1 MLSFKEYT
9 EQTLNEDGSADVAKI
24 GDDMSKVDMNVL
36 TTHLSF
42 LANAIPGTVQ
52 FQMKQDIEAEL
63 ANRNAKLG

>member
-9 EQTLNEDGSADVAKI
+9 EQSLMEDGSADVAKI
-24 GDDMSKVDMNVL
+24 GDDMSKVDINVL
-36 TTHLSF
+36 TTHLAF
-42 LANAIPGTVQ
+42 LVNAIPGTVQ

>member
-9 EQTLNEDGSADVAKI
+9 EQALNEDGAADVAKI

-36 TTHLSF
+36 TTHLTF

-52 FQMKQDIEAEL
+52 FQMKQDIESEL
-63 ANRNAKLG
+63 ANRSAKLG

>member
-1 MLSFKEYT
+1 MLSFKEYS
-9 EQTLNEDGSADVAKI
+9 LMEDGSADVAKI
-24 GDDMSKVDMNVL
+24 GDDMTKVDINVL
-36 TTHLSF
+36 TTHLAF